1 MASSDNVL
9 RAGLTPKHV
18 DAAELMRI
26 TDFTPR
32 PIPVVV
38 PEYAGPIAVYRPG
51 AAEFELAYVTLGADD
66 GRLARGA
73 GHRAAHPARPGRRAG
88 GAGRRAVDAPTRQSS
103 TSRAAALSSSP
114 LRQERC
120 RCAGVGTAV
129 VAGVPEAQHVD

>member
-38 PEYAGPIAVYRPG
+38 PEHIGPIAVYRPG
-51 AAEFELAYVTLGADD
+51 AAEFELAFVTLGGDD
-66 GRLARGA
+66 GGGWHDVPVSGPRILLILDGELEARVADPSTDSNHEQVKRGDSLFVPAASGTLSLRGA
-73 GHRAAHPARPGRRAG
+73 GI
-88 GAGRRAVDAPTRQSS
+88 
-103 TSRAAALSSSP
+103 
-114 LRQERC
+114 
-120 RCAGVGTAV
+120 AV

>member
-51 AAEFELAYVTLGADD
+51 AAEFELAYVTLDADD
-66 GRLARGA
+66 AGWHELPVTGPRILLVLDGELEARVAEPSAVGL
-73 GHRAAHPARPGRRAG
+73 GRRA
-88 GAGRRAVDAPTRQSS
+88 RRAWRLGLRPRCVRSAL
-103 TSRAAALSSSP
+103 AARRRDQPSSP
-114 LRQERC
+114 VCRRQ
-120 RCAGVGTAV
+120 
-129 VAGVPEAQHVD
+129 QHVD